1 MLGKTKG
8 KELIEY
14 LSDYVIFDLET
25 TGISCYRDKVV
36 EISGVKV
43 IKGSITDEFSSLVNP
58 ECHIPFPASQVNG
71 ITDDMVADA
80 PLFNTILKDF
90 LDFAGE
96 LPLVGHNIT
105 SFDMKFIYRDSEK
118 YYGMIPGNDYID
130 TLRLSRICLPELKH
144 HTLTDLAAYYGIST
158 EGAHRALND
167 CHMNRAIFEK
177 LGKILSERLKNTDKC
192 PRCGNILIKRNGR
205 FGAFMGC
212 TGYPKCTY
220 TENIKK

>member
-1 MLGKTKG
+1 MLGKHKG
-8 KELIEY
+8 KELTEY

-43 IKGSITDEFSSLVNP
+43 IKGNITDEFSSLVNP

-80 PLFNTILKDF
+80 PLFKTVLKNF
-90 LDFAGE
+90 LEFTGD
-96 LPLVGHNIT
+96 LPLAGHNIA
-105 SFDMKFIYRDSEK
+105 SFDMKFIYRDSET
-118 YYGMIPGNDYID
+118 YYSMVPENNYVD
-130 TLRLSRICLPELKH
+130 TLKLSRICLPELKH

-167 CHMNRAIFEK
+167 CRMNQAVFEK
-177 LGKILSERLKNTDKC
+177 LGEILPEKLKSTKKC
-192 PRCGNILIKRNGR
+192 PR
-205 FGAFMGC
+205 
-212 TGYPKCTY
+212 
-220 TENIKK
+220 